1 MWTPAAANWQ
11 NEHEYSVSLGGPIKK
26 NKTFFFFLWDQQF
39 ERDRTQMRPVVL
51 TDCARNGIFRYW
63 EGYQN
68 GNLNT
73 LPSGLG
79 TANPV
84 IQAVDS
90 FGNPLQPATNPDGT
104 PYTGQL
110 RYFSVFGPLA
120 EYAVKTGLLGR
131 RRPAGQ
137 LRGMSNRPG
146 MDPVGFSQKYLSY
159 MPHANVFDGGD
170 GLNTAIYQWQF
181 AGHGTGDL
189 NTAYGTSFVADHHQ
203 ENLKI
208 DHVIN
213 ARHKIAVNGSYQTI
227 NNDYIP
233 VSGPLV
239 QWPGGLFVEN
249 AAEAE
254 GLNGQFD
261 IDSDLE
267 LAQ

>member
-1 MWTPAAANWQ
+1 
-11 NEHEYSVSLGGPIKK
+11 
-26 NKTFFFFLWDQQF
+26 
-39 ERDRTQMRPVVL
+39 
-51 TDCARNGIFRYW
+51 
-63 EGYQN
+63 
-68 GNLNT
+68 
-73 LPSGLG
+73 
-79 TANPV
+79 
-84 IQAVDS
+84 
-90 FGNPLQPATNPDGT
+90 
-104 PYTGQL
+104 
-110 RYFSVFGPLA
+110 
-120 EYAVKTGLLGR
+120 
-131 RRPAGQ
+131 
-137 LRGMSNRPG
+137 
-146 MDPVGFSQKYLSY
+146 MDPVGFSQKYLSF

-189 NTAYGTSFVADHHQ
+189 NTAYGTSFVADHYQ

-213 ARHKIAVNGSYQTI
+213 SRNKIAVNGSYQTI

-254 GLNGQFD
+254 GFNGEFN